1 MSPSPPSE
9 ETPPHEP
16 AASPSLPRKLV
27 QTLAPWLVSGAA
39 LYYVFGV
46 AIEWEKIPEATAGAN
61 LPLFIAIVV
70 FDKLVFFI
78 VWGLLQ
84 ARVIRQYLARA
95 SVGEILAV
103 KGASELIR
111 SVNNSLSD
119 AAFFFGIWQLTG
131 APLAL
136 VVAVIFIPF
145 IAHFVV
151 LVAQAT
157 IALPLLPGG
166 PMSNPDVTVAVVVSW
181 CMLGWL
187 AWASKRGALQ
197 RLLAPIGLEA
207 LVGRVKLRDWIP
219 YIGYFVLFGIFD
231 VVVQGVASRVFGIHI
246 DWIALVAR
254 IPVLYVALMIPSF
267 ANFGTREIAWA
278 SLFSEFGDD
287 AALYAYAFW
296 TNGIFMA
303 MHVLIGVVFMPRA
316 FRLVRGMREAR
327 KRGDMMPRPLVHDA
341 IDP

>member
-1 MSPSPPSE
+1 MPPLKKI
-9 ETPPHEP
+9 
-16 AASPSLPRKLV
+16 A
-27 QTLAPWLVSGAA
+27 QTLLPWAISGAA

-46 AIEWEKIPEATAGAN
+46 AIDWKKIPEATAAAN
-61 LPLFIAIVV
+61 LPLFVAIVV
-70 FDKLVFFI
+70 ADKLVFFL

-84 ARVIRQYLARA
+84 ARVIRHFLADVP
-95 SVGEILAV
+95 VGQVLAV

-111 SVNNSLSD
+111 SLNNSLSD
-119 AAFFFGIWQLTG
+119 AAFFFGTWQLTG
-131 APLAL
+131 QPLAV

-151 LVAQAT
+151 LVVQAT
-157 IALPLLPGG
+157 VALAFLPGG
-166 PMSNPDVTVAVVVSW
+166 PSGNPDVTFVVVLSW
-181 CMLGWL
+181 GAL
-187 AWASKRGALQ
+187 ALAVSMSKRGALQ
-197 RLLAPIGLEA
+197 RLLGPIGLDA
-207 LVGRVKLRDWIP
+207 LVGRVKLRDWWP

-231 VVVQGVASRVFGIHI
+231 VAVQGIASRVFGVHI
-246 DWIALVAR
+246 DWISLIAR

-278 SLFSEFGDD
+278 TLFSEFGDP

-303 MHVLIGVVFMPRA
+303 MHVLIGVIFMPRA
-316 FRLVRGMREAR
+316 FSLVRAMREAR
-327 KRGDMMPRPLVHDA
+327 LRGDSLPRPLVHDA

>member
-1 MSPSPPSE
+1 M
-9 ETPPHEP
+9 
-16 AASPSLPRKLV
+16 PRFKQIV
-27 QTLAPWLVSGAA
+27 QTLLPWTISGAA

-46 AIEWEKIPEATAGAN
+46 AIEWEKIPEATAAAN

-70 FDKLVFFI
+70 ADKLVFFL

-84 ARVIRQYLARA
+84 ARVIRQYLSRA
-95 SVGEILAV
+95 PVGQIMAV
-103 KGASELIR
+103 KGAAELIR
-111 SVNNSLSD
+111 SINNSLSD
-119 AAFFFGIWQLTG
+119 AAFFFGTWQLTG
-131 APLAL
+131 QAL
-136 VVAVIFIPF
+136 PVVVAVVFIPF

-151 LVAQAT
+151 LVVQAT

-166 PMSNPDVTVAVVVSW
+166 PTGNPDVTLVVIVSW
-181 CMLGWL
+181 GAFGL
-187 AWASKRGALQ
+187 AVWASKRGGLQ
-197 RLLAPIGLEA
+197 RLLGPIGLEA
-207 LVGRVKLRDWIP
+207 LVGRVKLRDWGP
-219 YIGYFVLFGIFD
+219 YVGYFVLFGIFD
-231 VVVQGVASRVFGIHI
+231 VVVQGVASRVFGVPI

-278 SLFSEFGDD
+278 NLFSEFGDP

-303 MHVLIGVVFMPRA
+303 MHVLIGVIFMPRA
-316 FRLVRGMREAR
+316 FQLIRAMREAR
-327 KRGDMMPRPLVHDA
+327 QRGEEMPHPLVHDA